1 MKYTLEQRLDIGREI
16 YSRSITVNEAAI
28 KYAINNYTAREY
40 MRFYRDKNNLPPL
53 NQNDPIEISKKQE
66 KKKDQ
71 VVDYNDL
78 ESMTKDELI
87 DEVIKAI
94 INTERAKKGYIVKG
108 DGQEKEFISLNNQNL
123 K

>member
-28 KYAINNYTAREY
+28 KYGINNYTAREY

-53 NQNDPIEISKKQE
+53 NQNETIEISKKRE

-71 VVDYNDL
+71 IVDYNSL

-87 DEVIKAI
+87 DEVIKAR
-94 INTERAKKGYIVKG
+94 INIERAKKGYIVKG
-108 DGQEKEFISLNNQNL
+108 DGQEKAFISLNNQNL

>member
-28 KYAINNYTAREY
+28 KYEINNYTAREY

-87 DEVIKAI
+87 DEVIKAR

>member
-87 DEVIKAI
+87 DEVIKAR

-108 DGQEKEFISLNNQNL
+108 DGQEKEFIGLNNQNL

>member
-16 YSRSITVNEAAI
+16 YSRSITVNEATI

-87 DEVIKAI
+87 DEVIKAR

>member
-53 NQNDPIEISKKQE
+53 NQNGVKKKSAVLRGRRERE
-66 KKKDQ
+66 KKIF
-71 VVDYNDL
+71 L
-78 ESMTKDELI
+78 E
-87 DEVIKAI
+87 
-94 INTERAKKGYIVKG
+94 GYPDDK
-108 DGQEKEFISLNNQNL
+108 
-123 K
+123 

>member
-87 DEVIKAI
+87 DEVIKAR

>member
-1 MKYTLEQRLDIGREI
+1 M
-16 YSRSITVNEAAI
+16 
-28 KYAINNYTAREY
+28 INGLSNNSPNDNYTAREY

-87 DEVIKAI
+87 DEVIKAR

>member
-1 MKYTLEQRLDIGREI
+1 MI
-16 YSRSITVNEAAI
+16 YSPILS
-28 KYAINNYTAREY
+28 YQINDRIPSNMTKSLQQ
-40 MRFYRDKNNLPPL
+40 FYDFYFL
-53 NQNDPIEISKKQE
+53 NKKQE

-87 DEVIKAI
+87 DEVIKAR